1 MKKIIYLAVALSSFS
16 LTQCTKPTKDF
27 SFSVNPKPFDNTVA
41 FNFYDPATGN
51 APSNITLTVTGQDAA
66 SVYEISGTKTFHV
79 VDGLISMGLLYTAA
93 PTEGNPATFTVT
105 ATAPGYVTAIV
116 PVVIKVGQPVK
127 LMNVSMIN
135 KSNPPDGV
143 NVMEANTPLVGD
155 SIAADITIPAP
166 ATAAPADQVTT
177 IDIPAGTSF
186 KDAAGNV
193 VSGSTLNT
201 TVVSYGSTTAASLN
215 SFPGGLASDNI
226 VNASGSTVS
235 GRFRTAGF
243 ADINMNIGATEIKG
257 FTKDITLH
265 MDIAETQINPATG
278 VLFQA
283 GDQVPIWSYQTATN
297 QWKFEKNG
305 TVVNNAGD
313 MEVVF
318 TTNHL
323 TYYNLA
329 TLDNICSSASLI
341 LNTGLANAES
351 FLVDVYPAN
360 DPNIPLIAGFL
371 VQTTNGGTINL
382 DNVSTGNVSVKIYR
396 NTASNSQTN
405 FAIRDGQPIGTYSGA
420 LCGNQTT
427 ITLTM
432 PPALTPIVFDIQ
444 GQCPSSS
451 ANPIVRPTVDVW
463 YRAAS
468 STSPYQLLGQV
479 QQGNFTTTNLNY
491 QSSYDFKV
499 VWAASKVFLKTRN
512 VDSTYYHRT
521 VVVPDNQIATFCN

>member
-1 MKKIIYLAVALSSFS
+1 MKKIIYLAVALSSLS

-51 APSNITLTVTGQDAA
+51 APANITLTVTGNAA
-66 SVYEISGTKTFHV
+66 PSVYEISGTKTFKV
-79 VDGLISMGLLYTAA
+79 VDGIISMGLLYTAA

-105 ATAPGYVTAIV
+105 ATAPGYVTALV
-116 PVVIKVGQPVK
+116 PVSIKVGQPMK

-135 KSNPPDGV
+135 KANPPAGV
-143 NVMEANTPLVGD
+143 NVSETNTALVGD
-155 SIAADITIPAP
+155 STAASVVIPAP
-166 ATAAPADQVTT
+166 AGAAPQDQITT

-186 KDAAGNV
+186 KNAAGTV
-193 VSGSTLNT
+193 VSGSNLST
-201 TVVSYGSTTAASLN
+201 TVISYGSTTPASLN
-215 SFPGGLASDNI
+215 AFPGGLASENI
-226 VNASGSTVS
+226 VNQAGTTVT

-243 ADINMNIGATEIKG
+243 ADVNMAIGSTEIKG

-265 MDIAETQINPATG
+265 MDVNENQINPATG
-278 VLFQA
+278 VVFQA
-283 GDQVPIWSYQTATN
+283 GDQIPVWSYQTATN

-329 TLDNICSSASLI
+329 VMENLCNSASI
-341 LNTGLANAES
+341 TLNTGLANAES

-360 DPNIPLIAGFL
+360 DPNIPVVAGFL
-371 VQTTNGGTINL
+371 IQVANGGTATL
-382 DNVSTGNVSVKIYR
+382 DNLPTGNLNVKVYK
-396 NTASNSQTN
+396 NSANNSQTN
-405 FAIRDGQPIGTYSGA
+405 FTIRDGQPVGTYSGV
-420 LCGNQTT
+420 LCGNQPT
-427 ITLTM
+427 INLTI
-432 PPALTPIVFDIQ
+432 PVTNPIVFDIQ
-444 GQCPSSS
+444 GQCPNN
-451 ANPIVRPTVDVW
+451 ATNPIVRPTVDVW
-463 YRAAS
+463 YRIAGA
-468 STSPYQLLGQV
+468 TSPYQLLGQV

-499 VWAASKVFLKTRN
+499 IWGATKVFLKTKN
-512 VDSTYYHRT
+512 VDSTFYKRT
-521 VVVPDNQIATFCN
+521 IVVPENQIATFCN